1 MSQPLVREL
10 SPGEDDDF
18 GLPLRRW
25 IGEETRRGLPPYVYK
40 YYLNRTRAFRRQSF
54 KVSLCHT
61 LYCALGRCVLDLIKF
76 IPGRCRKRVDPY
88 DLRL

>member
-10 SPGEDDDF
+10 SPSEDDDF

-61 LYCALGRCVLDLIKF
+61 LHCALGRCVLDLIKF
-76 IPGRCRKRVDPY
+76 LPG
-88 DLRL
+88 

>member
-10 SPGEDDDF
+10 SPGEDEDV

-40 YYLNRTRAFRRQSF
+40 YYLNRTRAFRRQSL
-54 KVSLCHT
+54 KVR
-61 LYCALGRCVLDLIKF
+61 LYHQCLANDVLVVCPWVVCI
-76 IPGRCRKRVDPY
+76 
-88 DLRL
+88 